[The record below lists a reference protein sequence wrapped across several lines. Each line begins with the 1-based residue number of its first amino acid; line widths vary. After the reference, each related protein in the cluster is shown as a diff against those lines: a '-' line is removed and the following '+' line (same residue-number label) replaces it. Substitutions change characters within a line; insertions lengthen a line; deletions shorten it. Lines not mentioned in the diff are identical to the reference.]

1 MEIRGYS
8 VSVAKDAGSVNED
21 AILVDDSRRLY
32 IVADGM
38 GGTASGNIASEAAV
52 ELVVNKIDEQAET
65 IAAFN
70 RGESS
75 REEVLNILETA
86 VQEAGQSVFEM
97 AQNSPQ
103 QRGMGTT
110 ISALLL
116 TKTRGFIAH
125 VGHGRIYILRQSE
138 AVQLTED
145 HSLFAEL
152 IRQGRMRPTHAN
164 AAKHNDSVTRA
175 LGIHAH
181 VQVDTFDFELAA
193 GDSFLLATRGIWGAL
208 NDAREITDVIE
219 AKGYSDTPSA
229 LVNLRDARQRNEDGS
244 VILLRVIA
252 ARGEMDAPHSDD
264 LSLKLKVLKQ
274 IPLFKHLSYVQLV
287 AVLNVSDVKAYPKGT
302 HIFQEGQMGEELY
315 VVLDGGVSIEKNG
328 MELATLGSGALFGEM
343 AIMDKAPR
351 SALAVSTDDT
361 RLIEVGRSELFALM
375 RKEKDIAVK
384 LLWCFVQ
391 VLNQRLRS
399 TNLDLMKLREAGQ
412 TELKAF
418 GDE

>member
-21 AILVDDSRRLY
+21 SILVDESRRLF

-38 GGTASGNIASEAAV
+38 GGTAAGNIASEAAV
-52 ELVVNKIDEQAET
+52 QLIANKIDEQSEL

-75 REEVLNILETA
+75 REEVLSVLENGA
-86 VQEAGQSVFEM
+86 RCRSIRFEM

-125 VGHGRIYILRQSE
+125 VGHSRIYILRQSE
-138 AVQLTED
+138 VVQLTED

-164 AAKHNDSVTRA
+164 AAKHTDSVTRA
-175 LGIHAH
+175 LGIYAH

-193 GDSFLLATRGIWGAL
+193 GDSFLLATRGVWGAL
-208 NDAREITDVIE
+208 NDNRELSDVIE
-219 AKGYSDTPSA
+219 AKGYADAPGA
-229 LVNLRDARQRNEDGS
+229 LISLRDARHRDEDGS
-244 VILLRVIA
+244 AILLRVIA
-252 ARGEMDAPHSDD
+252 ARGEMDAPHSMTC
-264 LSLKLKVLKQ
+264 LQTEGFETNPSQAPPYLACG
-274 IPLFKHLSYVQLV
+274 PCNSR
-287 AVLNVSDVKAYPKGT
+287 KAYPKGT
-302 HIFQEGQMGEELY
+302 HIQEGQMGEELY
-315 VVLDGGVSIEKNG
+315 VVLDGQVSIEKIG
-328 MELATLGSGALFGEM
+328 IELASLGSGALFGEM

-351 SALAVSTDDT
+351 SALAVSTNDT
-361 RLIEVGRSELFALM
+361 RLIEVGRGKLFALM

-412 TELKAF
+412 GELTAF
-418 GDE
+418 GAIEEDD